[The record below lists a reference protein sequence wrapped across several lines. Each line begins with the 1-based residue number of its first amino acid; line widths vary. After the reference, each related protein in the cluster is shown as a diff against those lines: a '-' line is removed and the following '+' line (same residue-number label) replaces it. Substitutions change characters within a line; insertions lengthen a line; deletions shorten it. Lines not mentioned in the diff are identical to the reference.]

1 MKHEDFDDQDD
12 EVVYEDKKEKKPRN
26 KFKIL
31 MILLIVLI
39 VLASAAIAVFL
50 IGKNYIKG
58 RFLNKLNYESNS
70 YSIDPNATYETEE
83 TVPDADNISDVEKSL
98 IDADAKTFYENVDV
112 ISDNYVKN
120 ILLIGT
126 DERVSGSWNGN
137 SDSMILI
144 SINNKTKKIVMTSF
158 MRDMYVYIPDAD
170 RCDKLNAAH
179 AIGGSDLLC
188 KTISGNF
195 KVHVDQYFRVDFYG
209 LIDIINAAGGVDM
222 ELIPEELP
230 VANQYIRDMCKY
242 TNEDPNQYYIN
253 ESGMIHLNGIQAV
266 AYARIRYVGNADYE
280 RTNRQRK
287 IMTKLFEKFKSMSL
301 NELTDF
307 ADKALP
313 NVTTNMQSDEIWDMI
328 TDAFKYLGYDLVS
341 ARVPFDD
348 TSTGTY
354 INGMSYL
361 LPDYK
366 KNVELLIDTIYG
378 E

>member
-1 MKHEDFDDQDD
+1 
-12 EVVYEDKKEKKPRN
+12 
-26 KFKIL
+26 
-31 MILLIVLI
+31 
-39 VLASAAIAVFL
+39 
-50 IGKNYIKG
+50 
-58 RFLNKLNYESNS
+58 
-70 YSIDPNATYETEE
+70 
-83 TVPDADNISDVEKSL
+83 
-98 IDADAKTFYENVDV
+98 
-112 ISDNYVKN
+112 
-120 ILLIGT
+120 
-126 DERVSGSWNGN
+126 
-137 SDSMILI
+137 
-144 SINNKTKKIVMTSF
+144 
-158 MRDMYVYIPDAD
+158 
-170 RCDKLNAAH
+170 
-179 AIGGSDLLC
+179 
-188 KTISGNF
+188 
-195 KVHVDQYFRVDFYG
+195 
-209 LIDIINAAGGVDM
+209 M

-287 IMTKLFEKFKSMSL
+287 IMTKLFEKFKSMGL

-348 TSTGTY
+348 TSTGTF